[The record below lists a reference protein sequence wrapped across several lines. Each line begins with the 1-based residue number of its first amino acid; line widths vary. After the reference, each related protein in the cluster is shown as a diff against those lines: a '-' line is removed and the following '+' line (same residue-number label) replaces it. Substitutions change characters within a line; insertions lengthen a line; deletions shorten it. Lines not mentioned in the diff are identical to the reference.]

1 MSETFQCGDHGAL
14 IAYLYD
20 ECAPEEREI
29 IAAHLSQCV
38 SCASEISGLTS
49 TRQALVGWAP
59 PAIDLGWQMTRRTD
73 AEVLAPPAVLA
84 FRPSQT
90 ATVERT
96 LPWWKAPLPAWAQ
109 AAAAVAIFAAGL
121 SIGFMRNVPAAGGPP
136 SGTVNPAPTLQPVAQ
151 LTKTD
156 LKLLEERLR
165 SEMSQLVRNTN
176 TNANAAPQT
185 VPVSARSADDAIM
198 QRVQALITQSEER
211 QRVEFTERTVRQASS
226 FEAQRR
232 ADLET
237 VRATFGQF
245 QGTTSAEVRQQRQAI
260 DEINKYLVNVSQQRR

>member
-1 MSETFQCGDHGAL
+1 MSEIFQCGDHGAL

-38 SCASEISGLTS
+38 SCAGEITGLTS
-49 TRQALVGWAP
+49 TRQALAAWAP
-59 PAIDLGWQMTRRTD
+59 PAIDLGLQITRKTE
-73 AEVLAPPAVLA
+73 AEVLAPAAVLA
-84 FRPSQT
+84 FRPPQS
-90 ATVERT
+90 AAAEGAA
-96 LPWWKAPLPAWAQ
+96 PSWWKAPLPAWAQ

-121 SIGFMRNVPAAGGPP
+121 AVGAARTAPAAGGAQ
-136 SGTVNPAPTLQPVAQ
+136 SAASPAPVLQQPASTPSKADLAQ
-151 LTKTD
+151 L
-156 LKLLEERLR
+156 EQRLR
-165 SEMSQLVRNTN
+165 SEMAQLVRNTATN
-176 TNANAAPQT
+176 TPPQA
-185 VPVSARSADDAIM
+185 VPVSGRSSDDAII
-198 QRVQALITQSEER
+198 QRVQALIAQSEER

-260 DEINKYLVNVSQQRR
+260 DEINRYLVRVSQQR